1 MAALE
6 AVVPAVEALVSAAAV
21 AMAVEVEV
29 SVAAADWVV
38 A

>member
-6 AVVPAVEALVSAAAV
+6 AVVPAVEALVLAAAV